1 MCDVDDIML
10 DDCTIE
16 VLGSRLLGGTSRRVA
31 HTSIYFYSDNI
42 LLSPGRS
49 ICPIAAGSVGND
61 PIQKIRTKLALACAQ
76 FGQVRL
82 PKFENRKFESPIWAK
97 SRTSK

>member
-76 FGQVRL
+76 FGQARL
-82 PKFENRKFESPIWAK
+82 PKLSRYPYKESVLV
-97 SRTSK
+97 